1 MEKEMNSLDE
11 LLSEMKQ
18 VFELQERT
26 IKAQSELIQ
35 VQKEES
41 EGLREILH
49 KFLDKL
55 SESDE

>member
-1 MEKEMNSLDE
+1 MEKEVDSLDE
-11 LLSEMKQ
+11 LLSGMKQ
-18 VFELQERT
+18 VFDLQERT
-26 IKAQSELIQ
+26 IQAQSELIQ
-35 VQKEES
+35 AQKEES